1 LRSPQQK
8 EGIYAKISEI
18 NENDHEHLKE
28 IKGRISKLVKQEL
41 DALHFQQQL
50 EREQRE
56 KLS

>member
-28 IKGRISKLVKQEL
+28 IKGRIAKLVKQEL
-41 DALHFQQQL
+41 DALHFEQQL

-56 KLS
+56 RLS